1 MELQILNHSL
11 TKNSMTTLLVNL
23 QEKLDQAERSQL
35 TPFSDF
41 NDAEMIIWFLYQS
54 EHLLIEQARSNRTI
68 REYEKELN
76 QFIEYLMKYH
86 NEMGLDVVWSESF
99 FRSLAPRHI
108 RLYQEWLKENSPYVK
123 SQRAKGKS
131 GYSVATLT
139 RKTTI
144 IKQFLSFLYEKK
156 YVTAPLHEGLKSVQ
170 VRSDDRPN
178 RDMGTKDV
186 GRIMQLF
193 INTENIFAFTII
205 QTLVTTGLRNE
216 ELCKLTVQD
225 LRKSISGNPY
235 LAVIGKGNKRRDIPL
250 RENIVKSIDYYRIAR
265 QVPPIADAQPQEP
278 LFPTARGLHFSP
290 SGFSQWLSR
299 QIESIADDSLKHLKI
314 TPHTFRHAFAIIS
327 HENNADVYDIMRSL
341 GHEKID
347 TTMIYLQKIFEQ
359 ENHTSHLW
367 KNDILKYL

>member
-1 MELQILNHSL
+1 
-11 TKNSMTTLLVNL
+11 MTALLVNL

-54 EHLLIEQARSNRTI
+54 EYLLKEQARSNRTI

-108 RLYQEWLKENSPYVK
+108 RLYQEWLRENSPYVK

-144 IKQFLSFLYEKK
+144 IKQFLSFLYKKK

>member
-1 MELQILNHSL
+1 
-11 TKNSMTTLLVNL
+11 
-23 QEKLDQAERSQL
+23 
-35 TPFSDF
+35 
-41 NDAEMIIWFLYQS
+41 
-54 EHLLIEQARSNRTI
+54 
-68 REYEKELN
+68 
-76 QFIEYLMKYH
+76 
-86 NEMGLDVVWSESF
+86 
-99 FRSLAPRHI
+99 
-108 RLYQEWLKENSPYVK
+108 
-123 SQRAKGKS
+123 
-131 GYSVATLT
+131 
-139 RKTTI
+139 
-144 IKQFLSFLYEKK
+144 
-156 YVTAPLHEGLKSVQ
+156 
-170 VRSDDRPN
+170 
-178 RDMGTKDV
+178 MGTKDV

-193 INTENIFAFTII
+193 INTENILAFTII

-225 LRKSISGNPY
+225 LRKSISGSPY
-235 LAVIGKGNKRRDIPL
+235 LEVIGKGNKRRDIPL

-290 SGFSQWLSR
+290 SGLSQWLSR

>member
-1 MELQILNHSL
+1 
-11 TKNSMTTLLVNL
+11 MTTLLVNL

-265 QVPPIADAQPQEP
+265 QVPPIADAQPQDP
-278 LFPTARGLHFSP
+278 LFPTARGIHFSP